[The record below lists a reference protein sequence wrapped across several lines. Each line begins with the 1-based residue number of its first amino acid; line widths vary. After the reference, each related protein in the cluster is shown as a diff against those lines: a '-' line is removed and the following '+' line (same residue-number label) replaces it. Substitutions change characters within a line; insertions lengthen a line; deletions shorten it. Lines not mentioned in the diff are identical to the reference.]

1 MSTTSRATRGL
12 TSIAVA
18 AVIGAAGLAVTT
30 ASGNTAAQP
39 RATGPRLTI
48 LAAASLSKVFP
59 QIDKTPRYT
68 FAGSGMLA
76 TQIQQGAPADVFA
89 SASPKQTDTLYA
101 AGLVEKPIRFA
112 TNTLVMIVPKDNP
125 KHIKSVDDI
134 VKPGV
139 KIVVCNA
146 TVPCGMYAS
155 TAFANLGI
163 TDAATKNIVSQQTD
177 VTQVVAQIAAGQGDV
192 GFVYITDA
200 RAAKGRVR
208 PIGLPDKAKPFTVDT
223 IAIVR
228 STKNRPAAAA
238 FVRAVLSKRG
248 QKILAA
254 AAFGKP

>member
-1 MSTTSRATRGL
+1 MSTFTRATKGL
-12 TSIAVA
+12 TAVVIAA
-18 AVIGAAGLAVTT
+18 AVGAAGLAVSA
-30 ASGNTAAQP
+30 ASGRPAALT
-39 RATGPRLTI
+39 RAASPRLTI

-59 QIDKTPRYT
+59 KIDKSPKYT

-89 SASPKQTDTLYA
+89 SASPKQTDALYA
-101 AGLVEKPIRFA
+101 AGLVFKPHQFA

-125 KHIKSVDDI
+125 KQIMSVDDI

-139 KIVVCNA
+139 KIVVCNP
-146 TVPCGMYAS
+146 TVPCGTYAS

-200 RAAKGRVR
+200 KAAKGKVT
-208 PIGLPDKAKPFTVDT
+208 PITLPAKAKPLTQDT
-223 IAIVR
+223 IAVVR
-228 STKNRPAAAA
+228 ATKNRPAAQA
-238 FVRAVLSKRG
+238 FVASVLAKKG
-248 QKILAA
+248 QKILTTAG
-254 AAFGKP
+254 FGKK